1 MSAQEAIKLAK
12 LEKKRK
18 EMMASLA
25 SQTDSFAAQK
35 EDLQASRN
43 RTGSDRFTSKTDDVA
58 DTLKKSTYGLVQL
71 SDFKETREKLEEM
84 ARKEAA
90 GALEI
95 KEEERKIKKKKKDKG
110 KVKLSFDDDEV
121 GGDETSALKKK
132 KSTGSS
138 AEDSDTPAAKRAKL
152 GKNPTVDTYFLPDRE
167 REEAE
172 RKERDELR
180 KKWLKMQDDM
190 KQEPIEITYSYWDGS
205 GHRKVVQ
212 CKKGDTIAQFLEKCR
227 QQFPEL
233 RSISV
238 DNMMYIKED
247 LIIPHHY
254 TFSPTDHHIFPAD
267 DFIVN
272 KYRGKSGPMF
282 NFDVHDDVRLTHDA
296 AIEKD
301 EVCILIVDSVGEDV
315 GTDEIVGGQSHA
327 GKVIERSWYNRNKH
341 IFPASRWELFNPEV
355 VRERYTIHGE

>member
-18 EMMASLA
+18 EMM
-25 SQTDSFAAQK
+25 DSFAAQK

-254 TFSPTDHHIFPAD
+254 TFY

-301 EVCILIVDSVGEDV
+301 E
-315 GTDEIVGGQSHA
+315 SHA